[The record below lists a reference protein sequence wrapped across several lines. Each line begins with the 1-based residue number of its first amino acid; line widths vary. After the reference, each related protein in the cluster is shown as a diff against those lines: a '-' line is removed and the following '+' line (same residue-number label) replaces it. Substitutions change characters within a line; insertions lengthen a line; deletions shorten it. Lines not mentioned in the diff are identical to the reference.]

1 MKPRNLAAILTLPK
15 QQRLGVIAE
24 GLQLLAEHVGT
35 LRDDLTHLQEAQ
47 RSRGAAVI
55 DGLASEEAAKIL
67 ILMDVARMGWDDDS
81 AVARQIK
88 SIISHRVRGIYGRV
102 IEGRPASFGEVRRY
116 ADSLRRSH
124 YLDGPND
131 VDWIFRNVVEAEREE
146 SLYVDYVTS
155 EGVSSWITP
164 ASGSELR
171 LELWP
176 SMVIDLAL
184 ALHRLGCTSEAG
196 LTIIA
201 DEWKDVSLEDSTH
214 WSVVEEINTAIFD
227 KLNAAGLCSD
237 DLTASD
243 VRLAREHWIF
253 PLGSLELSEIK
264 VTQADLQAQREQ
276 WLADQ

>member
-1 MKPRNLAAILTLPK
+1 M
-15 QQRLGVIAE
+15 
-24 GLQLLAEHVGT
+24 LAEHVGT

-67 ILMDVARMGWDDDS
+67 ILLDIARMGWDDDP

-155 EGVSSWITP
+155 EGVSLWITP

-176 SMVIDLAL
+176 SMVIDLAI
-184 ALHRLGCTSEAG
+184 ALHRLGCTSEVG

-201 DEWKDVSLEDSTH
+201 DEWKSVPLEDSTH
-214 WSVVEEINTAIFD
+214 WSVVEGINTAIFD

-237 DLTASD
+237 DLTPSD
-243 VRLAREHWIF
+243 VRLAREHWTF

-264 VTQADLQAQREQ
+264 VTQADLQARRAK
-276 WLADQ
+276 WLADQW